1 MVGEIPQQDTTI
13 LVGME
18 VIHQNILAG
27 GHQDHHQEVVVEAAE
42 AEVEAEVEAGVVD
55 SAVAVA
61 VEDNI

>member
-27 GHQDHHQEVVVEAAE
+27 GHPNHHQVVVAKA
-42 AEVEAEVEAGVVD
+42 VVD
-55 SAVAVA
+55 LVAVVA

>member
-18 VIHQNILAG
+18 VIPQNILAG
-27 GHQDHHQEVVVEAAE
+27 GHLNHHQEVVVAKE
-42 AEVEAEVEAGVVD
+42 VVD
-55 SAVAVA
+55 SAVVVA